1 MRQSF
6 FFTENWKLKVE
17 KDCFQFSIFNF
28 LFRYK
33 EEFPMFVDKVRITVC
48 GGRGGDGAVA
58 FHREKYVAAGGPDG
72 GDGGHGGSVILRVN
86 DNMTTLLDF
95 RYKRKYS
102 AQAGANG
109 QGRKMAGKRGEPLVI
124 DVPRGTVVRDAESGA
139 IIVDMSTGE
148 DFIIAK
154 GGRGGWGNAH
164 YATPTRQVPRFAKA
178 GLKGQERDVI
188 LELKLLADVG
198 LVGFP
203 NVGKSTLLSVTSNAR
218 PKIANYH
225 FTTLFPNLGVIYVD
239 EGVSFVMADIPGI
252 IEGAAE
258 GAGLGHDFLRHID
271 RCRLLV
277 HVVDVSGSEG
287 RDPVE
292 DFDAICAELE
302 NYSIDLSNRPMIVA
316 ANKTDIMDPESDN
329 LQRLRQRVE
338 EVGCELYEISAG
350 TTVGTRNLMRVVAE
364 KLKTLPPVTIYEP
377 EYVEVIE
384 EAGDP
389 NALEIEHLGS
399 TWVITGTW
407 LERMVV
413 NINFDDYESRNY
425 FDQQLRKCGLFKR
438 LEEMG
443 IQDGDTVDIY
453 DIEFEYQI

>member
-1 MRQSF
+1 
-6 FFTENWKLKVE
+6 
-17 KDCFQFSIFNF
+17 
-28 LFRYK
+28 
-33 EEFPMFVDKVRITVC
+33 MFVDKVRITVI

-58 FHREKYVAAGGPDG
+58 FHREKYVASGGPDG

-86 DNMTTLLDF
+86 DNISTLLDF
-95 RYKRKYS
+95 RYKRKYT
-102 AQAGANG
+102 AETGTNG
-109 QGRKMAGKRGEPLVI
+109 SGNKCHGKRGENLI
-124 DVPRGTVVRDAESGA
+124 IQVPRGTVVRDAESDA
-139 IIVDMSTGE
+139 VIVDMSTGE
-148 DFIIAK
+148 DFVIAK

-164 YATPTRQVPRFAKA
+164 YATPTRQAPRFAKS
-178 GLKGQERDVI
+178 GLKGEMRDI
-188 LELKLLADVG
+188 IMELKLLADVG

-287 RDPVE
+287 RDPVV
-292 DFDAICAELE
+292 DFDAICAELHD
-302 NYSIDLSNRPMIVA
+302 YSVDLSNRPMIVA
-316 ANKTDIMDPESDN
+316 ANKIDLMMPESDN
-329 LQRLRQRVE
+329 LERLRAHCE
-338 EVGCELYEISAG
+338 ELGIELYEISAG
-350 TTVGTRNLMRVVAE
+350 TTQGTKQLMRVIAQ
-364 KLKTLPPVTIYEP
+364 KLSTLPPVTIYEP
-377 EYVEVIE
+377 DYVAPVI

-389 NALEIEHLGS
+389 SALEIEHLGN
-399 TWVITGTW
+399 TWLITGAW
-407 LERMVV
+407 LERLIE

-425 FDQQLRKCGLFKR
+425 FDMQLHKCGLFAR

-453 DIEFEYQI
+453 DFVFEYQR

>member
-1 MRQSF
+1 
-6 FFTENWKLKVE
+6 
-17 KDCFQFSIFNF
+17 
-28 LFRYK
+28 
-33 EEFPMFVDKVRITVC
+33 MFVDKVRITVC

-95 RYKRKYS
+95 RYKRKY
-102 AQAGANG
+102 QAGSGVNG
-109 QGRKMAGKRGEPLVI
+109 MGRKMSGKRGEPLVI
-124 DVPRGTVVRDAESGA
+124 QVPRGTVVRDAETNA

-148 DFIIAK
+148 DFVIAK
-154 GGRGGWGNAH
+154 GGRGGWGNSH
-164 YATPTRQVPRFAKA
+164 FATPTRQVPRFAKA
-178 GLKGQERDVI
+178 GLKGQERDII

-287 RDPVE
+287 RDPVT
-292 DFDAICAELE
+292 DFDAICAELHD
-302 NYSIDLSNRPMIVA
+302 YSVDLSNRPMIVA
-316 ANKTDIMDPESDN
+316 ANKIDIMDPESDN
-329 LQRLRQRVE
+329 LERLRQRCDDL
-338 EVGCELYEISAG
+338 GIDLYEISAG
-350 TTVGTRNLMRVVAE
+350 TTQGTRNLMRVIAE
-364 KLKTLPPVTIYEP
+364 QLRTLPPVTIYEP
-377 EYVEVIE
+377 EYVEKIE
-384 EAGDP
+384 EPGDP
-389 NALEIEHLGS
+389 NALEIEHLGN
-399 TWVITGTW
+399 TWLITGTW
-407 LERMVV
+407 LERLIM
-413 NINFDDYESRNY
+413 NINFDDYESRNH
-425 FDQQLRKCGLFKR
+425 FDMLLRKSGLFQR

-443 IQDGDTVDIY
+443 IEDGDTVDIY
-453 DIEFEYQI
+453 DFQFEYQR

>member
-1 MRQSF
+1 
-6 FFTENWKLKVE
+6 
-17 KDCFQFSIFNF
+17 
-28 LFRYK
+28 
-33 EEFPMFVDKVRITVC
+33 MFVDKVRITVI

-58 FHREKYVAAGGPDG
+58 FHREKYVASGGPDG

-86 DNMTTLLDF
+86 DNLSTLLDF
-95 RYKRKYS
+95 RYKRKYA
-102 AQAGANG
+102 AQAGMNG
-109 QGRKMAGKRGEPLVI
+109 QGRNMSGKRGENLI
-124 DVPRGTVVRDAESGA
+124 IQVPRGTVVRDAETNA
-139 IIVDMSTGE
+139 IIVDMSSGE
-148 DFIIAK
+148 DFNLAK
-154 GGRGGWGNAH
+154 GGRGGWGNSH
-164 YATPTRQVPRFAKA
+164 FATATRQVPRFAKP
-178 GLKGQERDVI
+178 GTKGVERDVI

-258 GAGLGHDFLRHID
+258 GLGLGHDFLRHID

-292 DFDAICAELE
+292 DFNAICDELA
-302 NYSIDLSNRPMIVA
+302 NYSVDLSNRPMIVA
-316 ANKTDIMDPESDN
+316 ANKCDLLPPESDN
-329 LQRLRQRVE
+329 LQRLRAVVE
-338 EVGCELYEISAG
+338 AAGCDMYEISAG
-350 TTVGTRNLMRVVAE
+350 TTQGTRELMRIVAGR
-364 KLKTLPPVTIYEP
+364 LQTLPPVTIYEP
-377 EYVEVIE
+377 DYVAPVE
-384 EAGDP
+384 EISDP
-389 NALEIEHLGS
+389 NALEIDHYGN
-399 TWVITGTW
+399 TWLVTGTW
-407 LERMVV
+407 LERLVE
-413 NINFDDYESRNY
+413 NINFDDYEARNY
-425 FDQQLRKCGLFKR
+425 FDLQLRKCGLFTR

-453 DIEFEYQI
+453 NFEFEYQK

>member
-1 MRQSF
+1 MS
-6 FFTENWKLKVE
+6 EL
-17 KDCFQFSIFNF
+17 
-28 LFRYK
+28 
-33 EEFPMFVDKVRITVC
+33 FVDKVRITVS

-58 FHREKYVAAGGPDG
+58 FHREKYVASGGPDG

-86 DNMTTLLDF
+86 DNLSTLLDF
-95 RYKRKYS
+95 RYKRKYAAS
-102 AQAGANG
+102 AGQNG
-109 QGRKMAGKRGEPLVI
+109 QGRKMSGKRGEPLI
-124 DVPRGTVVRDAESGA
+124 IQVPRGTVVRDAATNA
-139 IIVDMSTGE
+139 IIADMSTGE
-148 DFIIAK
+148 DFVLAK

-178 GLKGQERDVI
+178 GTKGEERDVI

-225 FTTLFPNLGVIYVD
+225 FTTLFPNLGVIYVE

-292 DFDAICAELE
+292 DFNAICDELH
-302 NYSIDLSNRPMIVA
+302 NYSVDLSNRPMIVA
-316 ANKTDIMDPESDN
+316 ANKCDLLMPESDN
-329 LQRLRQRVE
+329 LERLRKCVE
-338 EVGCELYEISAG
+338 AAGCELYEISAG
-350 TTVGTRNLMRVVAE
+350 TTQGTMHLMRVVAE
-364 KLKTLPPVTIYEP
+364 KLRTLPPVTIYEP
-377 EYVEVIE
+377 DYVAPVE
-384 EAGDP
+384 EISDP
-389 NALEIEHLGS
+389 GALEIEHYGN
-399 TWVITGTW
+399 TWLVSGTW
-407 LERMVV
+407 LERLFN

-425 FDQQLRKCGLFKR
+425 FDLQLRKCGLFTR

-443 IQDGDTVDIY
+443 IQDGDVVNIY
-453 DIEFEYQI
+453 DMEFEYQR

>member
-1 MRQSF
+1 
-6 FFTENWKLKVE
+6 
-17 KDCFQFSIFNF
+17 
-28 LFRYK
+28 
-33 EEFPMFVDKVRITVC
+33 MFVDKVRITVI

-58 FHREKYVAAGGPDG
+58 FHREKYVASGGPDG
-72 GDGGHGGSVILRVN
+72 GDGGHGGSVVLHVN
-86 DNMTTLLDF
+86 DNLSTLLDF
-95 RYKRKYS
+95 RYKRKYQAS
-102 AQAGANG
+102 AGVNG
-109 QGRKMAGKRGEPLVI
+109 MGRKMAGKRGENLVI
-124 DVPRGTVVRDAESGA
+124 DVPRGTVVRDAETNQ

-148 DFIIAK
+148 DFVIAR

-164 YATPTRQVPRFAKA
+164 FATPTRQVPRFAKA

-225 FTTLFPNLGVIYVD
+225 FTTLFPNLGVIYVE

-292 DFDAICAELE
+292 DFHAICQELHS
-302 NYSIDLSNRPMIVA
+302 YSVDLGDRPMIVA
-316 ANKTDIMDPESDN
+316 ANKCDLLPPDSDN
-329 LQRLRQRVE
+329 LERLRKAAE
-338 EVGCELYEISAG
+338 EAGCELYEISAG
-350 TTVGTRNLMRVVAE
+350 TTQGTKNLMRVVAQ
-364 KLKTLPPVTIYEP
+364 KLRQLPPVTIYEP
-377 EYVEVIE
+377 EYVEVV
-384 EAGDP
+384 AAPADP
-389 NALEIEHLGS
+389 TAFEIEHYGS
-399 TWVITGTW
+399 TWMVTGEW
-407 LERMVV
+407 LSRLVE
-413 NINFDDYESRNY
+413 NINFDDYESRNH
-425 FDQQLRKCGLFKR
+425 FDALLRKAGLFAR
-438 LEEMG
+438 LEELG
-443 IQDGDTVDIY
+443 IADGDTVDIY
-453 DIEFEYQI
+453 DIEFEYQR

>member
-1 MRQSF
+1 
-6 FFTENWKLKVE
+6 
-17 KDCFQFSIFNF
+17 
-28 LFRYK
+28 
-33 EEFPMFVDKVRITVC
+33 MFVDKVRITVC

-86 DNMTTLLDF
+86 DNLSTLLDF
-95 RYKRKYS
+95 RYKRKYV

-109 QGRKMAGKRGEPLVI
+109 QGRNMSGKRGESLI
-124 DVPRGTVVRDAESGA
+124 IQIPRGTVVRDAETNQ

-148 DFIIAK
+148 DFMIAK
-154 GGRGGWGNAH
+154 GGRGGWGNGH
-164 YATPTRQVPRFAKA
+164 FATPTRQVPRFAKS

-225 FTTLFPNLGVIYVD
+225 FTTLFPNLGVIFVD

-292 DFDAICAELE
+292 DFDAICAELK
-302 NYSIDLSNRPMIVA
+302 NYSVDLSDRPMIVA
-316 ANKTDIMDPESDN
+316 ANKTDLLMPESDN
-329 LQRLRQRVE
+329 LERLRARVQE
-338 EVGCELYEISAG
+338 AGCELYEISAG
-350 TTVGTRNLMRVVAE
+350 TTQGTKNLMRVVAE
-364 KLKTLPPVTIYEP
+364 RLRTLPPVTIYEP
-377 EYVEVIE
+377 EYVAPVVQ
-384 EAGDP
+384 AGDSKD
-389 NALEIEHLGS
+389 LEIEHLGS
-399 TWVITGTW
+399 TWLVTGAW
-407 LERMVV
+407 LERLIMD
-413 NINFDDYESRNY
+413 INFDDYESRNY
-425 FDQQLRKCGLFKR
+425 FDLQLRKCGLFAR

-443 IQDGDTVDIY
+443 IQDGDVVDIY
-453 DIEFEYQI
+453 DFEFEYQR

>member
-1 MRQSF
+1 
-6 FFTENWKLKVE
+6 
-17 KDCFQFSIFNF
+17 
-28 LFRYK
+28 
-33 EEFPMFVDKVRITVC
+33 MFVDKVRITVC

-58 FHREKYVAAGGPDG
+58 FHREKYVASGGPDG
-72 GDGGHGGSVILRVN
+72 GDGGHGGSVILHVN

-95 RYKRKYS
+95 RYKRKYA
-102 AQAGANG
+102 AQAGVNG
-109 QGRKMAGKRGEPLVI
+109 MGRKMSGKRGEPLVI
-124 DVPRGTVVRDAESGA
+124 DVPRGTVVRDAESGQ
-139 IIVDMSTGE
+139 IIVDMSTEE

-164 YATPTRQVPRFAKA
+164 YATPTRQIPRFAKA
-178 GLKGQERDVI
+178 GLKGQERDII

-277 HVVDVSGSEG
+277 HVIDVSGSEG

-292 DFDAICAELE
+292 DFDAICEELH
-302 NYSIDLSNRPMIVA
+302 NYSVDLGDRPMIVA

-329 LQRLRQRVE
+329 LERLKARCE
-338 EVGCELYEISAG
+338 EAGCELYEISAG
-350 TTVGTRNLMRVVAE
+350 TTAGTRNLMRVVAE
-364 KLKTLPPVTIYEP
+364 RLKDLPPVTIYEP

-389 NALEIEHLGS
+389 TQLEIEHLGS
-399 TWVITGTW
+399 TWLITGTW
-407 LERMVV
+407 LERLIM

-425 FDQQLRKCGLFKR
+425 FDLQLRKCGLFQR
-438 LEEMG
+438 LEDMG

-453 DIEFEYQI
+453 DFQFEYQR

>member
-1 MRQSF
+1 
-6 FFTENWKLKVE
+6 
-17 KDCFQFSIFNF
+17 
-28 LFRYK
+28 
-33 EEFPMFVDKVRITVC
+33 MFVDKVRITVV

-86 DNMTTLLDF
+86 DNLSTLLDF
-95 RYKRKYS
+95 RYMRKY
-102 AQAGANG
+102 AAGAGVNG
-109 QGRKMAGKRGEPLVI
+109 QSCKMSGKRGEPLI
-124 DVPRGTVVRDAESGA
+124 IQVPRGTVVRDAETNQ

-148 DFIIAK
+148 DFVIAK

-164 YATPTRQVPRFAKA
+164 YATATRQVPRFAKV
-178 GLKGQERDVI
+178 GLKGEEKDII

-277 HVVDVSGSEG
+277 HVVDVSGIEG

-292 DFDAICAELE
+292 DFNAICDELSS
-302 NYSIDLSNRPMIVA
+302 YSVDLSNRPMIVA
-316 ANKTDIMDPESDN
+316 ANKIDLLPPDSDN
-329 LQRLRQRVE
+329 LRRLKACVE
-338 EVGCELYEISAG
+338 AAGCELYEISAG
-350 TTVGTRNLMRVVAE
+350 TAQGTRQLMRVVAE

-377 EYVEVIE
+377 EYVAPVAEV
-384 EAGDP
+384 GDP
-389 NALEIEHLGS
+389 NAVTIEHLGN
-399 TWVITGTW
+399 TWLLTGTW
-407 LERMVV
+407 LERLVQ
-413 NINFDDYESRNY
+413 NINFDDYEALNY
-425 FDQQLRKCGLFKR
+425 FDQQLRRSGLFVR

-443 IQDGDTVDIY
+443 IEDGDTVDIY
-453 DIEFEYQI
+453 DFVFEYQR

>member
-1 MRQSF
+1 
-6 FFTENWKLKVE
+6 
-17 KDCFQFSIFNF
+17 
-28 LFRYK
+28 
-33 EEFPMFVDKVRITVC
+33 MFVDKVRITVI

-58 FHREKYVAAGGPDG
+58 FHREKYVNAGGPDG
-72 GDGGHGGSVILRVN
+72 GDGGHGGSVILRVS
-86 DNMTTLLDF
+86 DHMTTLLDF
-95 RYKRKYS
+95 RYKRKYA
-102 AQAGANG
+102 AQAGENG
-109 QGRKMAGKRGEPLVI
+109 RGRNMHGKKGEPLI
-124 DVPRGTVVRDAESGA
+124 IEVPRGTVVRDAETNA
-139 IIVDMSTGE
+139 IIVDMSMDE
-148 DFIIAK
+148 DFVLAK

-164 YATPTRQVPRFAKA
+164 YATPTRQIPRFAKA
-178 GLKGQERDVI
+178 GLKGQERDVV

-225 FTTLFPNLGVIYVD
+225 FTTLFPNLGVIYVE

-292 DFDAICAELE
+292 DFNAICDELH
-302 NYSIDLSNRPMIVA
+302 NYSVDLSNRPMIVA
-316 ANKTDIMDPESDN
+316 ANKTDLLDPESDN
-329 LQRLRQRVE
+329 LQRLRTVVE
-338 EVGCELYEISAG
+338 AAGCELYEISAG
-350 TTVGTRNLMRVVAE
+350 TTQGTRQLMRVVAQ
-364 KLKTLPPVTIYEP
+364 KLSTLPPVTIYEP
-377 EYVEVIE
+377 EYVAPVAEV
-384 EAGDP
+384 GDP
-389 NALEIEHLGS
+389 NALEIEHLGN

-407 LERMVV
+407 LERMVE

-425 FDQQLRKCGLFKR
+425 FDIQLTKCGLFKR

-453 DIEFEYQI
+453 DLEFEYQR

>member
-1 MRQSF
+1 M
-6 FFTENWKLKVE
+6 E
-17 KDCFQFSIFNF
+17 
-28 LFRYK
+28 
-33 EEFPMFVDKVRITVC
+33 MFVDKVRITVC

-86 DNMTTLLDF
+86 DNLSTLLDF

-102 AQAGANG
+102 AQAGVNG
-109 QGRKMAGKRGEPLVI
+109 QGRMMNGKRGEPLVI
-124 DVPRGTVVRDAESGA
+124 QVPRGTVVRDAASNA

-148 DFIIAK
+148 DFVIAK

-164 YATPTRQVPRFAKA
+164 FATPTRQVPRFAKQ
-178 GLKGQERDVI
+178 GTPGQERDII

-225 FTTLFPNLGVIYVD
+225 FTTLYPNLGVIYVQ

-277 HVVDVSGSEG
+277 HVVDVSGSED
-287 RDPVE
+287 RDPIA
-292 DFDAICAELE
+292 DFDAICEELK
-302 NYSIDLSNRPMIVA
+302 NYSVDLSNRPMIVA
-316 ANKTDIMDPESDN
+316 ANKIDLMMPESDN
-329 LQRLRQRVE
+329 LERLRRHVE
-338 EVGCELYEISAG
+338 ARGYEMYEISAG
-350 TTVGTRNLMRVVAE
+350 TTQGTRRLMQVVAE
-364 KLKTLPPVTIYEP
+364 KLRTLPPVTIYEP
-377 EYVEVIE
+377 EFVAPEVQT
-384 EAGDP
+384 GDYGE
-389 NALEIEHLGS
+389 LEIDHEGN
-399 TWVITGTW
+399 TWVVSGLWI
-407 LERMVV
+407 ERMVN

-425 FDQQLRKCGLFKR
+425 FDQLLRKSGLFKR

-443 IQDGDTVDIY
+443 IQDGDVVSID
-453 DIEFEYQI
+453 DLEFEYQR

>member
-1 MRQSF
+1 
-6 FFTENWKLKVE
+6 
-17 KDCFQFSIFNF
+17 
-28 LFRYK
+28 
-33 EEFPMFVDKVRITVC
+33 MFVDKVRITVC

-102 AQAGANG
+102 AQAGVNG
-109 QGRKMAGKRGEPLVI
+109 MGRKMAGKRGEPLII
-124 DVPRGTVVRDAESGA
+124 DVPRGTVVRDAETGQ

-164 YATPTRQVPRFAKA
+164 YATPTRQVPRFAKS

-225 FTTLFPNLGVIYVD
+225 FTTLFPNLGVSYVD

-252 IEGAAE
+252 IEGAAD

-292 DFDAICAELE
+292 DFDAICEELA

-329 LQRLRQRVE
+329 LERLRARVE
-338 EVGCELYEISAG
+338 EAGCELYEISAG

-389 NALEIEHLGS
+389 SALEIEHYGN
-399 TWVITGTW
+399 TWLITGTW
-407 LERMVV
+407 LERLIM

-425 FDQQLRKCGLFKR
+425 FDLQLRKCGLFAR

-453 DIEFEYQI
+453 DFQFDYQR

>member
-1 MRQSF
+1 
-6 FFTENWKLKVE
+6 
-17 KDCFQFSIFNF
+17 
-28 LFRYK
+28 
-33 EEFPMFVDKVRITVC
+33 MFVDKVRITVI

-58 FHREKYVAAGGPDG
+58 FHREKYVNAGGPDG
-72 GDGGHGGSVILRVN
+72 GDGGHGGSVILRVS
-86 DNMTTLLDF
+86 DHMTTLLDF
-95 RYKRKYS
+95 RYKRKYA
-102 AQAGANG
+102 AQAGENG
-109 QGRKMAGKRGEPLVI
+109 RGRNMSGKKGEPLVI
-124 DVPRGTVVRDAESGA
+124 EVPRGTVVRDAETNQ
-139 IIVDMSTGE
+139 IIVDMSTDE
-148 DFIIAK
+148 DFVIAK

-164 YATPTRQVPRFAKA
+164 YATPTRQIPRFAKA
-178 GLKGQERDVI
+178 GTKGQERDIV

-225 FTTLFPNLGVIYVD
+225 FTTLFPNLGVIYVE

-292 DFDAICAELE
+292 DFNAICDELHH
-302 NYSIDLSNRPMIVA
+302 YSVDLSNRPMIVA
-316 ANKTDIMDPESDN
+316 ANKTDLLEPESDN
-329 LQRLRQRVE
+329 LERLKAVVE
-338 EVGCELYEISAG
+338 AAGCELYEISAG
-350 TTVGTRNLMRVVAE
+350 TTQGTRQLMRVVAQ
-364 KLKTLPPVTIYEP
+364 KLSTLPPVTIYEP
-377 EYVEVIE
+377 EYVAPVVET
-384 EAGDP
+384 GDP
-389 NALEIEHLGS
+389 NEMQIEHLGS

-407 LERMVV
+407 LERLVQ
-413 NINFDDYESRNY
+413 NINFDDYEALNH
-425 FDQQLRKCGLFKR
+425 FDILLRKSGLLER

-443 IQDGDTVDIY
+443 IKDGDTVDIY
-453 DIEFEYQI
+453 DFEFEYQR

>member
-1 MRQSF
+1 
-6 FFTENWKLKVE
+6 
-17 KDCFQFSIFNF
+17 
-28 LFRYK
+28 
-33 EEFPMFVDKVRITVC
+33 MFVDKVRITVC

-58 FHREKYVAAGGPDG
+58 FHREKYVASGGPDG

-86 DNMTTLLDF
+86 DNLSTLLDF
-95 RYKRKYS
+95 RYKRKYA
-102 AQAGANG
+102 AQAGVNG
-109 QGRKMAGKRGEPLVI
+109 QGRKMSGKRGESLIVE
-124 DVPRGTVVRDAESGA
+124 VPRGTVVRDAA
-139 IIVDMSTGE
+139 TNQIIVDMSTGE
-148 DFIIAK
+148 DFVLAK

-164 YATPTRQVPRFAKA
+164 YATPTRQVPRFARS

-252 IEGAAE
+252 IEGAAK

-292 DFDAICAELE
+292 DFWAILRELKD
-302 NYSIDLSNRPMIVA
+302 YSVDLSDRPMIVA
-316 ANKTDIMDPESDN
+316 ANKTDLLSPDSDN
-329 LQRLRQRVE
+329 LERLRAAAE
-338 EVGCELYEISAG
+338 EAGCPLYEISAG
-350 TTVGTRNLMRVVAE
+350 TTQGTKQLMRVVAE
-364 KLKTLPPVTIYEP
+364 KLRTLPPVTIYEP
-377 EYVEVIE
+377 EYVEVIA

-389 NALEIEHLGS
+389 DALTIEHEGS
-399 TWVITGTW
+399 TWLVTGQW
-407 LERMVV
+407 LERLIQD
-413 NINFDDYESRNY
+413 INFDDYESRNY
-425 FDQQLRKCGLFKR
+425 FDQQLRKCGLFAR

-453 DIEFEYQI
+453 DWQFDYQR